1 MSTALIRYDEACQA
15 IARAKTVDVAAKI
28 RNSAEAMRAY
38 AKVAK
43 NRELEIDAAEI
54 RIRAE
59 RRIGELI
66 VGQRRTVGLAKGKR
80 TDLGSSST
88 QVDDR
93 PTLAEAGIDKN
104 LANRARRLEAVELF
118 EELIAEWRAR
128 LDRDRD
134 RVTTNLLREGDRET
148 RPRVVRPL
156 PSGHYR
162 LLYADPPWQYEH
174 VKTESRA
181 VENQYP
187 TMTLEQ
193 ICALEVP
200 AADDAVLF
208 LWATSPKLAEALTVV
223 SAWGFTYRTC
233 AVWDKGVI
241 GMGYYFRQQH
251 ELLLVAGR
259 GELSVP
265 EPAAR
270 PASVFRSPRTKHSA
284 KPVLVYEI
292 LEQMYPT
299 FTEADRAELFAR
311 ETRPGWT
318 PWGNEEGVCAVTIS
332 TSTTTTLQ

>member
-1 MSTALIRYDEACQA
+1 MSVELIRYDAACQA
-15 IARAKTVDVAAKI
+15 IAKAKTVDVAAKI

-66 VGQRRTVGLAKGKR
+66 AAQRQTVGLAKG
-80 TDLGSSST
+80 G
-88 QVDDR
+88 R
-93 PTLAEAGIDKN
+93 PSKKTASKSDAVFLTLKEAGIGVH
-104 LANRARRLEAVELF
+104 LADRARRLEAVELF

-156 PSGHYR
+156 PPGQFR

-259 GELSVP
+259 GELPVP
-265 EPAAR
+265 EPSAR

-284 KPVLVYEI
+284 KPVFVYEM

-311 ETRPGWT
+311 QTRPGWT
-318 PWGNEEGVCAVTIS
+318 PWGNEEGVCAVTTS